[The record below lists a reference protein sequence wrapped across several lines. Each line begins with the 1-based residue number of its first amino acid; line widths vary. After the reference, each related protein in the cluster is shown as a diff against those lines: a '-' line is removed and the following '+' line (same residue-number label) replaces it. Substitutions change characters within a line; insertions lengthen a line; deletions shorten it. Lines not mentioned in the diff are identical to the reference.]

1 MALSGILKKAFNFLL
16 NQNTIQLKGGAQ
28 LGKNT
33 QLKGVNIKG
42 TVNAG
47 NNCSLKFV
55 EISGTVTI
63 GNFTTING
71 PNVQILSKINPIAIG
86 NFCSI
91 AKDVTIQEYNHR
103 TDRLSTYYMEKN
115 FFQGRNIGEISSKGA
130 VVIGNDVWI
139 GAKSIVL
146 SGVTI
151 GDGAVV
157 AAGSVV
163 TKDVPSYAIVG
174 GNPARVIKYRF
185 PPDVITK
192 LQSMKWWNWPPEKV
206 TAQRDLFLKS
216 IDASDLHDFNA

>member
-1 MALSGILKKAFNFLL
+1 MPVSAMLKKTFNFFL
-16 NQNTIQLKGGAQ
+16 NQNTIQLKSGAQ

-33 QLKGVNIKG
+33 QLRGVNIKG
-42 TVNAG
+42 NVNAG

-71 PNVQILSKINPIAIG
+71 PNVQILSKINPITIG
-86 NFCSI
+86 SFCSI

-115 FFQGRNIGEISSKGA
+115 FFHGRNIGELSSKGA
-130 VVIGNDVWI
+130 VAIGNDVWI
-139 GAKSIVL
+139 GAKSVIL

-185 PPDVITK
+185 TPEIITK
-192 LQSMKWWNWPPEKV
+192 LQAIKWWNWPAEKI

-216 IDASDLHDFNA
+216 IDANDLHDIHA